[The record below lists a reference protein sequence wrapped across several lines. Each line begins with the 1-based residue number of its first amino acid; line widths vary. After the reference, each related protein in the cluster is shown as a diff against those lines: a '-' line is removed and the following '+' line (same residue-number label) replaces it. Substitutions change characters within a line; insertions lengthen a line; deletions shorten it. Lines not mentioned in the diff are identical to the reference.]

1 MVKDTHLYD
10 ILEVSPEASEAQIK
24 KAFNKLSKIWH
35 PDKHTEPDKKKE
47 ATEKFQEITKA
58 KEILLDKE
66 KRGTYDELGM
76 DMFDPKNQMYN
87 ENAGPP
93 GHNPFGDF
101 GNIFGA
107 GFPFNMQGGFPGSM
121 GGIPGMGQ
129 PKNMPENIV
138 EQIDVTLEQIYNEQS
153 VDFTYKQKIMCTK
166 CDGEGSKNGK
176 PTTCEKCKGKGVQV
190 QISRMGPMIN
200 QSIVNCHH
208 CKGKGKIIADDN
220 KCDNCNGKGYQY
232 KEKTIQIPLRAGLNS
247 GNQIKLEGRGHQLKN
262 VKTDLIVG
270 INIKPHSLFKR
281 YQDDLFIDLDIKLY
295 QALFGFE
302 KIINHL
308 DGRKLHV
315 SCSGKTDFNMI
326 RKIPNEGM
334 KSIHSNS
341 KGDLYVR
348 FNVILPNFTTLP
360 SDTKNQLKT
369 LLQSFD
375 KIEAQNEAN
384 ILKTQNLTKTIISD
398 CKPEQVEQIND
409 LMNKL
414 KEMDIKGESNHKS
427 KNRNNK
433 NSDDVS
439 DFDSD
444 SDSDNNGRPQCATQ

>member
-10 ILEVSPEASEAQIK
+10 VLEVGSDATEAQIK
-24 KAFNKLSKIWH
+24 KAYNRLSKIWH

-47 ATEKFQEITKA
+47 ATEKFQEMTKA
-58 KEILLDKE
+58 KEILLDTE
-66 KRGTYDELGM
+66 KRKAYDELGM
-76 DMFDPKNQMYN
+76 DMFNPKNQM
-87 ENAGPP
+87 PP
-93 GHNPFGDF
+93 GGPNGPNPFADF

-121 GGIPGMGQ
+121 GMPGMTR

-138 EQIDVTLEQIYNEQS
+138 EQIDVTLEQIYKEESFDLN
-153 VDFTYKQKIMCTK
+153 YKQKVMCTK

-176 PTTCEKCKGKGVQV
+176 PTNCEKCGGKGVQV
-190 QISRMGPMIN
+190 QVTRMGPMIN
-200 QSIVNCHH
+200 QSVVNCHH
-208 CKGKGKIIADDN
+208 CKGKGKIITDDN
-220 KCDNCNGKGYQY
+220 KCDCCKGKGYQS
-232 KEKTIQIPLRAGLNS
+232 KEKTIQIPLKAGLNS

-262 VKTDLIVG
+262 AKTDLIVG
-270 INIKPHSLFKR
+270 INIKPHKMYKR
-281 YQDDLFIDLDIKLY
+281 YQDDLFVDIDIKLY

-302 KIINHL
+302 KIITHL
-308 DGRKLHV
+308 DGRKLHI
-315 SCSGKTDFNMI
+315 SCSGKTDFNMV

-334 KSIHSNS
+334 KSIHSDS
-341 KGDLYVR
+341 KGDLYLR
-348 FNVILPNFTTLP
+348 FNINLPNFTTLP
-360 SDTKNQLKT
+360 ADTKNQLKS

-384 ILKTQNLTKTIISD
+384 VLKTQNLIKTILSD
-398 CKPEQVEQIND
+398 CKPEQIEQIND

-414 KEMDIKGESNHKS
+414 KEMDIRSESQPKS

-433 NSDDVS
+433 NSDDMS

-444 SDSDNNGRPQCATQ
+444 SDSENNGRPQCATQ